1 MLNLIRTAL
10 ALSFVGIVIL
20 MLMSAAPVQR
30 GGGLGGGLGRGT
42 GLGQGPVIKRLG
54 TYKGDV
60 FPGFAE
66 FRVHDIEYG
75 DMGDIILEGI
85 EPYDMLVNVT
95 YITTV
100 YRYEDAKKTDY
111 SCLMFTNYQKEPIL
125 VRQPYNDVLKSIE
138 KAMDE
143 YSK

>member
-1 MLNLIRTAL
+1 MDKVLKTICGLTVVAALMMLI
-10 ALSFVGIVIL
+10 
-20 MLMSAAPVQR
+20 MSAVPVQR
-30 GGGLGGGLGRGT
+30 GGGLGR

-66 FRVHDIEYG
+66 FRVQDIEFSDLG
-75 DMGDIILEGI
+75 EITLAGM

-95 YITTV
+95 YVTAV
-100 YRYEDAKKTDY
+100 YRFEDAKKTDY
-111 SCLMFTNYQKEPIL
+111 SCLMFTTYKEEPIL
-125 VRQPYNDVLKSIE
+125 VRQPYDAVLKSIE